1 MKELKSMNLKSLL
14 KQEISAIS
22 RIPIERLEE
31 FIASIKRSLEPES
44 KIVTSGM
51 GKAGQISHT
60 LATTLSSTGTPSI
73 FLHPSEAQHGDLGII
88 QPKDVLI
95 LFTNSGKTREIQ
107 ELISLVHELEY
118 QNPIFVITGES
129 NPYLNLK
136 CSDVFEF
143 GKVEE
148 ICPLGLTPT
157 TSTTCMSVISDLIV
171 VDLMRS
177 KNFTTCEYYKRH
189 HGGYLG
195 EKSKDN

>member
-1 MKELKSMNLKSLL
+1 MNLKSLL

-22 RIPIERLEE
+22 KIPVDRLQE
-31 FIASIKRSLEPES
+31 FINSIKLNLASDS

-51 GKAGQISHT
+51 GKAGQISNT
-60 LATTLSSTGTPSI
+60 LATTLSSTGTPAV

-95 LFTNSGKTREIQ
+95 LFTNSGKTREIH
-107 ELISLVHELEY
+107 ELITLVHDLGY
-118 QNPIFVITGES
+118 SNPIFVITGKT
-129 NPYLNLK
+129 NPLLNLK

-143 GKVEE
+143 GEVQE

-171 VDLMRS
+171 VDFMSS
-177 KNFTTCEYYKRH
+177 KNFTTCDYYKRH

-195 EKSKDN
+195 EKSKLG